1 MSDASIS
8 NSANQSPKLELE
20 GVHKSFGDKGVLNGM
35 DLAIDEHEVV
45 CLIGPSGCGKSTLLR
60 CVDLLDPIDAGA
72 IRLDGV
78 DITAKGVDANMVR
91 RRIGIV
97 FQSFNLFPHMSVL
110 DNVTLGPRR
119 ALGMSRSEAEE
130 RAGELLDRFGLG
142 DKLHE
147 YPNRISGG
155 QSQRAAIVR
164 ALMGDPQI
172 LLLDE
177 VTSALD
183 PELVG
188 EVLSVIRDLA
198 ARGLTMVLATHEM
211 GFARDVANRVC
222 FLHEGRVLEQG
233 PPAELFLSPQQPRT
247 QQFLQRVTEAG
258 RL

>member
-1 MSDASIS
+1 MSDR
-8 NSANQSPKLELE
+8 PKLELR
-20 GVHKSFGDKGVLNGM
+20 GVHKAYGDKPVLNGL
-35 DLAIDEHEVV
+35 DLTVDEHEVV

-60 CVDLLDPIDAGA
+60 CVDLLDPIDAGQ
-72 IRLDGV
+72 ILLDGD
-78 DITAKGVDANMVR
+78 DISARGVDANDIR

-97 FQSFNLFPHMSVL
+97 FQSFNLFPHMTVL

-119 ALGMSRSEAEE
+119 AQGVEKRDAET
-130 RAGELLDRFGLG
+130 RAVELLERFGLG
-142 DKLHE
+142 DKVHE

-155 QSQRAAIVR
+155 QNQRAAIVR
-164 ALMGDPQI
+164 ALMGDPEI

-188 EVLSVIRDLA
+188 EVLAVIRDLA
-198 ARGLTMVLATHEM
+198 DRGLTMVLATHEM

-222 FLHEGRVLEQG
+222 FLDGGQLLEQG
-233 PPAELFLSPQQPRT
+233 PPNALFTSPQQPRT
-247 QQFLQRVTEAG
+247 QQFLQRVIEAG

>member
-1 MSDASIS
+1 MSDR
-8 NSANQSPKLELE
+8 PKLELR
-20 GVHKSFGDKGVLNGM
+20 GVHKAYGDKPVLNGIN
-35 DLAIDEHEVV
+35 LTVDEHEVV

-60 CVDLLDPIDAGA
+60 CVDLLDPIDAGQ
-72 IRLDGV
+72 ILLDGD
-78 DITAKGVDANMVR
+78 DISARGVDANDIR

-97 FQSFNLFPHMSVL
+97 FQSFNLFPHMTVL

-119 ALGMSRSEAEE
+119 AQGVEKRDAET
-130 RAGELLDRFGLG
+130 RAVELLERFGLG
-142 DKLHE
+142 DKVHE

-155 QSQRAAIVR
+155 QNQRAAIVR
-164 ALMGDPQI
+164 ALMGDPEI

-188 EVLSVIRDLA
+188 EVLAVIRDLA
-198 ARGLTMVLATHEM
+198 DRGLTMVLATHEM

-222 FLHEGRVLEQG
+222 FLDGGQVLEQG
-233 PPAELFLSPQQPRT
+233 PPNALFTSPQQPRT
-247 QQFLQRVTEAG
+247 QQFLQRVIEAG

>member
-1 MSDASIS
+1 MTA
-8 NSANQSPKLELE
+8 PKLTLN
-20 GVHKSFGDKGVLNGM
+20 GVHKSYGDKSVLNGI
-35 DLAIDEHEVV
+35 DLDVHDHEVV

-60 CVDLLDPIDAGA
+60 CVDLLDPIDAGS
-72 IRLDGV
+72 IELDGQ
-78 DITAKGVDANMVR
+78 DITAKGVDQNEIR

-97 FQSFNLFPHMSVL
+97 FQSFNLFPHMTVL

-119 ALGMSRSEAEE
+119 ALGIDKVEAE
-130 RAGELLDRFGLG
+130 AQAMELLERFGLG
-142 DKLHE
+142 DKASA
-147 YPNRISGG
+147 YPNVISGG
-155 QSQRAAIVR
+155 QNQRAAIVR
-164 ALMGDPQI
+164 ALMGDPEI

-222 FLHEGRVLEQG
+222 FLHEGRVLEHAA
-233 PPAELFLSPQQPRT
+233 PAELFTNPQQERT
-247 QQFLQRVTEAG
+247 QQFLARVTEAG